1 MSIRRL
7 TALAFVVG
15 LLLSSG
21 YTPTPSEQD
30 GSMLMGELL
39 QIRAPLGL
47 SPAHV
52 PAHSSPTAET
62 ISLGRRF
69 DYDKNFSQARKKL
82 VALPASMTGEITS
95 EAGAYF

>member
-15 LLLSSG
+15 LLLSSV
-21 YTPTPSEQD
+21 YTPTPSEQA
-30 GSMLMGELL
+30 GSMPVGELL
-39 QIRAPLGL
+39 QMRAPLGL
-47 SPAHV
+47 SPVHV
-52 PAHSSPTAET
+52 SAHSSPTAET

-69 DYDKNFSQARKKL
+69 DYDKNFSQARKEL
-82 VALPASMTGEITS
+82 VPFPESMTGEITS